1 MKYLSS
7 LFLMLLIT
15 NSSCSVKSEKINYGK
30 ENCRFCSMTI
40 VDRQHAAELVTK
52 KGKVF
57 KFDAIECMIN
67 YLNKNFNAEIGLLFV
82 NDFQRPGK
90 LIAAES
96 STYLISE
103 NIPSPMGAFLSA
115 FATLEDAQKMEMEKG
130 GEIYNWDNVQ
140 QRFK

>member
-1 MKYLSS
+1 
-7 LFLMLLIT
+7 MLLVV
-15 NSSCSVKSEKINYGK
+15 NSSCSIKSEEINYGK

-57 KFDAIECMIN
+57 KFDAVECMIN
-67 YLNKNFNAEIGLLFV
+67 YLKTIANTEIGLLFV
-82 NDFQRPGK
+82 NDFQSPGK
-90 LIAAES
+90 LIPAES

-103 NIPSPMGAFLSA
+103 NMPSPMGAFLSA
-115 FATLEDAQKMEMEKG
+115 FATLEDAEKLEIEKG

-140 QRFK
+140 QQFK